1 MMYKK
6 SKGTYWKGKV
16 FQLFTVQLVD
26 YCTDRLIQLMDG
38 HTNLQFL
45 TVSET
50 MKRISNDIQ
59 MCSALQLTQRN
70 QCQFE
75 DTFKNLTIYSIA
87 GLVWWDK
94 VHQVTL
100 FKEQVDIW
108 VRLESGTSLI
118 TLKTRYFSKG
128 TVLCG
133 GYWLWARQMFGGLQ
147 TCITERLKVPNG

>member
-1 MMYKK
+1 MMYRK

-59 MCSALQLTQRN
+59 MCSAL
-70 QCQFE
+70 
-75 DTFKNLTIYSIA
+75 
-87 GLVWWDK
+87 
-94 VHQVTL
+94 
-100 FKEQVDIW
+100 
-108 VRLESGTSLI
+108 
-118 TLKTRYFSKG
+118 
-128 TVLCG
+128 
-133 GYWLWARQMFGGLQ
+133 
-147 TCITERLKVPNG
+147 